1 VIRILL
7 DGRLRGHDGIGRY
20 TACLSAV
27 LRAHPDPH
35 VRIHVLEP
43 TGTPRYSLAE
53 GAEVLRA
60 ADAFGA
66 DVVHMFDYR
75 IPIDPAR
82 IPVIATV
89 HDVLRLDPQHCYDDE
104 RFTARFGAAGYAHL
118 QAAVDT
124 LRQNSGTDDAI
135 GGHLSAHAEFY
146 TRMLAW
152 TGSRCR
158 GIVTPTRAV
167 AEQLAARVAL
177 NGVLTTSSWG
187 IDHPDVDRAAA
198 TPPAAVPVRGRY
210 LVFVGQVRAHK
221 NLDVLLAAYRS
232 SNALREGVRL
242 VCVGRDFAPG
252 APGQLLL
259 HEVLGKHAVAVG
271 VLPDPALQGVY
282 AAAEALVHLAAH
294 EGFGFTPLE
303 AMAAGTRVIA
313 SDIPVLRETLGAYA
327 TFVEPTSPRDAA
339 RAIDRV
345 LAEPDSSRARS
356 ARIRWA
362 GRYRWRRHADEVLDL
377 YRECAR

>member
-1 VIRILL
+1 MIRVLL

-20 TACLSAV
+20 TACLSAA
-27 LRAHPDPH
+27 LRAHAGRQ
-35 VRIHVLEP
+35 VGIHILEP

-66 DVVHMFDYR
+66 DVVHMLDYR
-75 IPIDPAR
+75 IPFDPAC

-89 HDVLRLDPQHCYDDE
+89 HDVLRLDPRHCYDDE
-104 RFTARFGAAGYAHL
+104 QFTARFGAAGYARL
-118 QAAVDT
+118 RAAVDT
-124 LRQNSGTDDAI
+124 LRQHGGTGVIA
-135 GGHLSAHAEFY
+135 GHLSAHAEFY
-146 TRMLAW
+146 MRMLAW

-167 AEQLAARVAL
+167 AEQLAAHVAL
-177 NGVLTTSSWG
+177 NGVITTSPWG
-187 IDHPDVDRAAA
+187 IDHPDVERTAAWS
-198 TPPAAVPVRGRY
+198 AADVPVRGRY
-210 LVFVGQVRAHK
+210 LVFVGQARAHK
-221 NLDVLLAAYRS
+221 SLDVLLAAYRY
-232 SNALREGVRL
+232 SNASRNGVSL

-252 APGQLLL
+252 APGQLLV
-259 HEVLGKHAVAVG
+259 HEMLGKQAVAVG
-271 VLPDPALQGVY
+271 VLPDRVLRGVY
-282 AAAEALVHLAAH
+282 TAAEALVHLATH

-313 SDIPVLRETLGAYA
+313 SDIPVLRETLGAHA
-327 TFVEPTSPRDAA
+327 TFVEPASPRDAA
-339 RAIDRV
+339 HAIDRV
-345 LAEPDSSRARS
+345 LAEADDSRARS

-362 GRYRWRRHADEVLDL
+362 GRYRWRRHADEVLNL